1 MSPWQRIY
9 THLTSK
15 GFDVYSP
22 GQHQGECTSPYIVLK
37 DAGSSKLDS
46 FSSKK
51 VLYDLMCYVPKEAFS
66 TLEPFVDEVEAAMKL
81 MYPEVISLQ
90 FRTPSYLDDSVK
102 AHMISTQYQ
111 NNKKL

>member
-1 MSPWQRIY
+1 MSTWQRIY
-9 THLTSK
+9 SHLKNK

-22 GQHQGECTSPYIVLK
+22 GQHQGECTSPYVVLK
-37 DAGSSKLDS
+37 DAGSSKFDS
-46 FSSKK
+46 FSSSKN
-51 VLYDLMCYVPKEAFS
+51 LYDLMCYVPKEVFS
-66 TLEPFVDEVEAAMKL
+66 TLEPFVDSVETAMKE
-81 MYPEVISLQ
+81 MYPEVIPLH